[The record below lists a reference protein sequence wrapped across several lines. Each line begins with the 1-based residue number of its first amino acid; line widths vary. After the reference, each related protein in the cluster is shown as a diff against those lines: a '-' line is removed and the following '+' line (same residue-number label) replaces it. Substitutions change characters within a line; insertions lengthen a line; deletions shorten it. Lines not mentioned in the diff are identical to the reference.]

1 MPAGPEAK
9 PQPASGRHLLPNAKM
24 AEFHRCDQRQILLSK
39 KNVFFFLIKQILK
52 VKLKIKIAV
61 FESFR
66 FVSSNFKSEI
76 THCEIQ
82 KFNN

>member
-1 MPAGPEAK
+1 MPAGPEAQ

-24 AEFHRCDQRQILLSK
+24 AEFHRCDQRQILLSF
-39 KNVFFFLIKQILK
+39 FFFLIKQILK
-52 VKLKIKIAV
+52 VKFKIKIAV

-76 THCEIQ
+76 TRCH
-82 KFNN
+82 FA